1 MERGLDHDL
10 EMNERVRRE
19 RELIE
24 ATGKKGPVTVRS
36 LSADLRALG
45 VRPGMVLL
53 VHCSLRSLGW
63 VCGGAAAVILALER
77 AVRSYGTL
85 VMPAHSGDLS
95 EPEAWRNP
103 PVPRGW
109 MREIRA
115 SMPPFDPDLT
125 PSRGMSV
132 VAELFRT
139 LPDVV
144 RSRHPQVSFAAWGA
158 EAIMVAT
165 DHSLEYGLG
174 ESSPLARI
182 YELDGWVLLLGVD
195 HSVNTSLHLA
205 EYRASYPGKA
215 EVTCGAPML
224 VGGHRRWRRFNDI
237 DISSADFLR
246 LGRDFTRRHSAVVRA
261 GRVGL
266 ARAQLFPQRAC
277 VDFAV
282 RWMERHRRLPPARAR
297 PAASPATG
305 TPATGT

>member
-1 MERGLDHDL
+1 
-10 EMNERVRRE
+10 MNERVRRE
-19 RELIE
+19 LELIQ
-24 ATGKKGPVTVRS
+24 ATGKKGPITVRS
-36 LSADLRALG
+36 LANDLRELG

-63 VCGGAAAVILALER
+63 VCGGPVAVIRALQR
-77 AVRSYGTL
+77 CLRSYGTL

-95 EPEAWRNP
+95 DPGQWRHP

-109 MREIRA
+109 IEAIRA
-115 SMPPFDPDLT
+115 SMPPYDPSLT
-125 PSRGMSV
+125 PSRGMSA

-158 EAIMVAT
+158 EAITVAT
-165 DHSLEYGLG
+165 DHGLEFGLG
-174 ESSPLARI
+174 EDSPLARI

-205 EYRASYPGKA
+205 EYRATYPGKT
-215 EVTCGAPML
+215 EVDSAAPLL
-224 VGGHRRWRRFNDI
+224 VGGHRRWKRFRDLN
-237 DISSADFLR
+237 ISSADFAR
-246 LGRDFTRRHSAVVRA
+246 LGRDFARRHSALVRT

-282 RWMERHRRLPPARAR
+282 RWLERHRRRPPGAGSAE
-297 PAASPATG
+297 AGS
-305 TPATGT
+305 